1 MMKNNVLS
9 LTDEE
14 VLQVLNLSGNATG
27 IYVTEDI
34 IIRSANDALLRFWN
48 KDKSVIGKKLE
59 DAVPELEGQP
69 FIDILK
75 NVWRTGISYQA
86 TEAAASFMVGGKMQT
101 SYFDFEYKAVKRD
114 NGEMLAILNTAIDVT
129 ERIKNRDLLKLT
141 TEQQQALKREQE
153 LNEELATANEELMAT
168 NEELHKVQDELHT
181 VNKELEDRI
190 LQRTKALVQ
199 SEENFCSIIMQAP
212 VAMGFF
218 TGEEMKLEV
227 INDAFL
233 VLWNRERD
241 IVGKPVLAALPEM
254 KEQPYYAIM
263 QKVLQT
269 GEPYYGNEEKVILY
283 RNGTMQKGYYNFI
296 NQPFK
301 DAQGNNT
308 GVIVVAVE
316 ITAQVLAQ
324 QSQQA
329 LNEEL
334 AATNEE
340 LSSTNDELNET
351 QLYLEE
357 TVSKLEGSEA
367 RLTRFFMQAPAGI
380 CVLDGPEFRFELVN
394 PSYQQLFPGRDLLGK
409 PLLEALPEIKGQPV
423 WDILQDVYTTAK
435 PFEGNGLLVPLSR
448 YGNGLVED
456 RYFNFIYQAR
466 LNAKGRVD
474 GILVF
479 VFEVTEQVIALKKA
493 ERAEGL
499 LKAAIT
505 AANIGTWYLDL
516 TTREFTSSERLRE
529 LYGFRPDENIT
540 IDDALQQIPD
550 EYRQLIHDAIEH
562 TLATGERYSAEH
574 TVTGFHNKELRWV
587 KAFGNVQKDRS
598 GNNAYFF
605 GVSIDIT
612 EQKKDEERKNDFIA
626 MVSHELKTPL
636 TTLKA
641 YAQIMQIK
649 AGKNKDAFT
658 TDALSKVEKQVAR
671 MTTMING
678 FLNVSRLESGK
689 MMIDKT
695 RFDMAA
701 LIKESEEET
710 MSLYNT
716 HRIVFQPVE
725 TTYVNADRDKIAQVI
740 NNLISNAV
748 KYSPADT
755 LINVACATVDG
766 MAQLSV
772 RDEGIGIRNEDK
784 EKLFERYYRVKSN
797 ATKSVSGFG
806 IGLYLSAEIIHRHD
820 GKIWVESEVGKGS
833 TFYVSLP
840 VAE

>member
-1 MMKNNVLS
+1 MNNNVVS
-9 LTDEE
+9 LTDRE
-14 VLQVLNLSGNATG
+14 VLQVLDLSSNATG

-59 DAVPELEGQP
+59 EALPELEGQP

-75 NVWRTGISYQA
+75 NVWRTGISYGA
-86 TEAAASFMVGGKMQT
+86 SEAAASFMVDGKMQT
-101 SYFDFEYKAVKRD
+101 SYFDFEYKAIKKD
-114 NGEMLAILNTAIDVT
+114 NGEMMAILNTAIDVT
-129 ERIKNRDLLKLT
+129 ERVKNRDLLKQT
-141 TEQQQALKREQE
+141 KEQQEALKREQE
-153 LNEELATANEELMAT
+153 LNEKLATINEELKAT
-168 NEELHKVQDELHT
+168 NEALHKVQDELYT
-181 VNKELEDRI
+181 LNKELEDRI
-190 LQRTKALVQ
+190 ALRTKALAQ
-199 SEENFCSIIMQAP
+199 SEENFRSIIMQSP
-212 VAMGFF
+212 VPMGFF

-233 VLWNRERD
+233 ALWNRKRD
-241 IVGKPVLAALPEM
+241 IVGKPILSALPEM
-254 KEQPYYAIM
+254 KDQPYYAIM

-283 RNGTMQKGYYNFI
+283 RNGTMQEGYYNFI
-296 NQPFK
+296 NHPFK

-308 GVIVVAVE
+308 GVIVVATE

-334 AATNEE
+334 AAINEE
-340 LSSTNDELNET
+340 LSSTNDELNDT

-357 TVSKLEGSEA
+357 TISKLEESEA

-380 CVLDGPEFRFELVN
+380 CVLDGPELCFELVN
-394 PSYQQLFPGRDLLGK
+394 HSYQQLFPGRDLLGK
-409 PLLEALPEIKGQPV
+409 PLLEAVPEVKGQPI
-423 WDILQDVYTTAK
+423 WDILQNVYTTGK
-435 PFEGNGLLVPLSR
+435 TFEGNGLLIPLAS
-448 YGNGLVED
+448 YDGGPVED

-466 LNAKGRVD
+466 LDAKGIVD

-479 VFEVTEQVIALKKA
+479 VFEVTEQIITAKKVEQA
-493 ERAEGL
+493 EEL
-499 LKAAIT
+499 LNAAVT
-505 AANIGTWYLDL
+505 AANIGTWNINL
-516 TTREFTSSERLRE
+516 TTMELTSSERFRE
-529 LYGFRPDENIT
+529 LYGFRADEMIT
-540 IDDALQQIPD
+540 IDHVLRQIPE
-550 EYRQLIHDAIEH
+550 EYRQLTSSAIEY
-562 TLATGERYSAEH
+562 TISSGDRYNMEH
-574 TVTGFHNKELRWV
+574 TVIGFHDKETRWV
-587 KAFGNVQKDRS
+587 KAVGDVKKDKNGNS
-598 GNNAYFF
+598 AYFY

-612 EQKKDEERKNDFIA
+612 EQKKDEQRKNDFIA

-641 YAQIMQIK
+641 YAQVMQIK

-658 TDALSKVEKQVAR
+658 TDALSKVEKQVVR

-689 MMIDKT
+689 MLIDKT
-695 RFDMAA
+695 RFDMAV

-710 MSLYNT
+710 KSLYNT
-716 HRIVFQPVE
+716 HRIVFHPVE
-725 TTYVNADRDKIAQVI
+725 TTYVYADKDKIAQVI

-748 KYSPADT
+748 KYSPANT
-755 LINVACATVDG
+755 LINVACVKVDN

-772 RDEGIGIRNEDK
+772 QDEGIGIQEEDK
-784 EKLFERYYRVKSN
+784 EKLFERYYRVKNN

-820 GKIWVESEVGKGS
+820 GKIWVESEVDKGS
-833 TFYVSLP
+833 TFYFSLP
-840 VAE
+840 TVE